1 MSKNEP
7 TNQKQEQELA
17 GKTYRVEDYQ
27 KTNTVSS
34 GMATSHEQ
42 VSDAYMQG
50 EITEVPVENESDLE
64 NESK

>member
-7 TNQKQEQELA
+7 TNQKQELA

-27 KTNTVSS
+27 KNNTVSS